1 MSNIE
6 NEARANQANRRI
18 AIACVAFFSGM
29 VGLAYASVP
38 LYELFC
44 QVTGYGG
51 TTQRVEE
58 ASDRVLDKT
67 ITVRFDAN
75 TSGGLGWE
83 FKPVQRQ
90 VEIKIGE
97 IAQASYR
104 ADNASVSSTG
114 TATFNVTPQAA
125 GAYFNKMECFCFTE
139 TTLANGEGMDMPV
152 VFFVDPD
159 IVNSK
164 ELKDINTITLSYTFF
179 PVDQPETAGKE
190 NVDIKTKIGGTVAEQ
205 DNAALPVANGA
216 DDGRG

>member
-1 MSNIE
+1 MSDAPKDTRDHN
-6 NEARANQANRRI
+6 ANRRV

-51 TTQRVEE
+51 TTQRVET
-58 ASDRVLDKT
+58 ASETVLDKT

-75 TSGGLGWE
+75 TSGGLGWK
-83 FKPVQRQ
+83 FKPVDRQ
-90 VEIKIGE
+90 IEVKIGE
-97 IAQASYR
+97 IAQAAYR
-104 ADNASVSSTG
+104 ADNTSVQSTG

-179 PVDQPETAGKE
+179 PVDQPETAAKE
-190 NVDIKTKIGGTVAEQ
+190 NADKKLDPAGSAAEL
-205 DNAALPVANGA
+205 DNEALLDA
-216 DDGRG
+216 DASNDSRG